1 MSRARANRR
10 KEMKR
15 RRIRKKG
22 DGWPWPSQESI
33 DRVAPMISISY
44 DRVDADEIAIGAAI
58 MIEEMSKAVCDR
70 LSCCEADGIP
80 RLSDVN
86 EWADKMLDG
95 AVLCTFGRGRH
106 ADAATVSWWYR
117 RACLA
122 LNLGALGSGVQLVEN
137 APRPED
143 EFPVVLDRIVKRSE
157 AAGFRRCRV
166 SGGVV
171 EFLT

>member
-1 MSRARANRR
+1 
-10 KEMKR
+10 
-15 RRIRKKG
+15 
-22 DGWPWPSQESI
+22 
-33 DRVAPMISISY
+33 
-44 DRVDADEIAIGAAI
+44 
-58 MIEEMSKAVCDR
+58 
-70 LSCCEADGIP
+70 
-80 RLSDVN
+80 
-86 EWADKMLDG
+86 MLDG

-106 ADAATVSWWYR
+106 ADATTVSWWYK

-122 LNLGALGSGVQLVEN
+122 LNLGTLGSGVQLVEN